1 MQRTE
6 LRCLLVQARLC
17 LVCVPLILFFFCAA
31 TPASSTEPTFEPKH
45 FAADWQ
51 PPSWFKGEVISL
63 SSQKTEATNQLVA
76 HSESVPAKPLK
87 PYEER
92 PIGSLGIDIKR
103 TAGQLPTNRAVEDQA
118 FDNLASTVTHR
129 AWPIMTRS
137 WVASKTRH
145 RPLYFEEVNA
155 ERYGYTCS
163 RTLQPAISTAHFFG
177 TIPMLPYLMAAD
189 GPCQCN
195 YTLGH
200 YRPGSCNPYR
210 HHRWPRS
217 IKGASVEAAVAV
229 GLIALIP

>member
-1 MQRTE
+1 MQRTK
-6 LRCLLVQARLC
+6 LRCRLHILVPGLFYAFVFTQACTLFSSEPLLLPTE
-17 LVCVPLILFFFCAA
+17 LVDEVNQRNWYQGDVIPLNVETNAA
-31 TPASSTEPTFEPKH
+31 TN
-45 FAADWQ
+45 
-51 PPSWFKGEVISL
+51 L
-63 SSQKTEATNQLVA
+63 LVA
-76 HSESVPAKPLK
+76 HNESAAAKTLA

-92 PIGSLGIDIKR
+92 PIKSLGIDISR
-103 TAGQLPTNRAVEDQA
+103 TEGQLPTDRAIEDQV
-118 FDNLASTVTHR
+118 FEKVSTEISHR
-129 AWPIMTRS
+129 HWPISTRT

-189 GPCQCN
+189 GPCECN

-217 IKGASVEAAVAV
+217 LKGVGVEAVVAV
-229 GLIALIP
+229 GMIALIP

>member
-1 MQRTE
+1 MQRTK
-6 LRCLLVQARLC
+6 LRCLLLQANLSH
-17 LVCVPLILFFFCAA
+17 VCAPLILCFLCAGL
-31 TPASSTEPTFEPKH
+31 PASSMEPTLDPEH

-51 PPSWFKGEVISL
+51 SPSWFNGEVISL
-63 SSQKTEATNQLVA
+63 SSQKAETTNQLVA

-87 PYEER
+87 PYVER
-92 PIGSLGIDIKR
+92 PIGSLGIDITR
-103 TAGQLPTNRAVEDQA
+103 TPGQLPTDRAVEDQA
-118 FDNLASTVTHR
+118 FDNLASTVTR
-129 AWPIMTRS
+129 RDWPIMTRS
-137 WVASKTRH
+137 WVAAKTCH

-155 ERYGYTCS
+155 ERYGYTCN
-163 RTLQPAISTAHFFG
+163 RTLQPVISTAHFFS

-217 IKGASVEAAVAV
+217 IKGVSVEAAVAV